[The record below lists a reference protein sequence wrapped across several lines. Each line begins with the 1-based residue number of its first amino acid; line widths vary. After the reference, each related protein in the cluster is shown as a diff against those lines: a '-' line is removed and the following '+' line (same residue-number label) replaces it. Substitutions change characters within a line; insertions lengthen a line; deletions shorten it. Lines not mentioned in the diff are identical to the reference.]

1 MVGWSRRVP
10 GGPGGRP
17 GGRVALAVLCA
28 VLLLASC
35 ATSLAPP
42 AGPQPWT
49 QAYATDVI
57 DTGYRYIA
65 DRYIEPVSLRRFAVT
80 GLEGLKSVD
89 PGLTVSESERFV
101 DLSVAGA
108 RFAHLPAPKDD
119 DAGGWAGLT
128 VAAIDVARAYSAKL
142 GAAESEVLFGTLF
155 EAALGRLDTFSKYA
169 GAERAR
175 NARAQRVGFGGI
187 GVSIRMDESEARVV
201 EVIAD
206 TPAAEAGIVPDD
218 RVVAV
223 EGRPVAGWTQ
233 QTLVDAL
240 RGEPGAPVALTIR
253 RNGQADSQ
261 FRLVR
266 RKIVPKTVHV
276 EQRGPLPVVQVTSF
290 NQRTA
295 ETLAE
300 QVRALRREQGAAMR
314 GLVLDLR
321 GNPGGLL
328 DQAVEL
334 VDVFLDDGEIVA
346 TKGRHPRSQQRFT
359 ATSGDALGGL
369 PLVVLVNGGSASA
382 SEVVAAALQDRG
394 RGVVVGTN
402 SFGKGTVQT
411 VFRLPNDGELT
422 VTWSRLHAP
431 SGYRLDG
438 LGVLPTV
445 CTHGGGQTP
454 VSDDLL
460 SALRGGTAGAPA
472 EVVRQWHAVTGVLPT
487 DRDRLRSA
495 CPADAAA
502 PQADLEVANALV
514 GDPALYARTLRHAQ
528 VPRPADPRP

>member
-1 MVGWSRRVP
+1 MVGWSVWGR
-10 GGPGGRP
+10 GGPERRP
-17 GGRVALAVLCA
+17 GGRVTLGLLCA
-28 VLLLASC
+28 ALLLASC

-42 AGPQPWT
+42 PGPQPWSP
-49 QAYATDVI
+49 AYATDVI

-65 DRYIEPVSLRRFAVT
+65 DRYIEPVSLRRFSLT
-80 GLEGLKSVD
+80 GLEGLKTID
-89 PGLTVSESERFV
+89 PGIAISDSGRFV
-101 DLSVAGA
+101 DLSIDGV
-108 RFAHLPAPKDD
+108 RFAHLSTPDD
-119 DAGGWAGLT
+119 NDAAGWAGLT
-128 VAAIDVARAYSAKL
+128 VAAIDAARTRSTKL
-142 GAAESEVLFGTLF
+142 GTAESEALFGAVF
-155 EAALGRLDTFSKYA
+155 EAALGRLDTFSRYA

-175 NARAQRVGFGGI
+175 NARAQRIGFGGI
-187 GVSIRMDESEARVV
+187 GVSIRMDETEARVM

-206 TPAAEAGIVPDD
+206 TPAAEAGVLADD

-223 EGRPVAGWTQ
+223 DGKPVAGWTQ

-240 RGEPGAPVALTIR
+240 RGEVGAPVLLTLR
-253 RNGQADSQ
+253 RAGVPDLQV
-261 FRLVR
+261 RLVR
-266 RKIVPKTVHV
+266 RKIVPETVRI
-276 EQRGPLPVVQVTSF
+276 ERRGPLPVVQVTSF

-300 QVRALRREQGAAMR
+300 QVKTLRREQGSALR

-334 VDVFLDDGEIVA
+334 VDVFIDDGEIVA
-346 TKGRHPRSQQRFT
+346 TRGRHPRSQQRFT

-402 SFGKGTVQT
+402 SYGKGTVQT

-445 CTHGGGQTP
+445 CTHGGGQLAL
-454 VSDDLL
+454 SGDLMA
-460 SALRGGTAGAPA
+460 ALRGGNVGAPT
-472 EVVRQWHAVTGVLPT
+472 EVVRQWHATTGVLPA
-487 DRDRLRSA
+487 DLDRLRGT
-495 CPADAAA
+495 CPADGAA
-502 PQADLEVANALV
+502 PQTDLEVAQALV
-514 GDPALYARTLRHAQ
+514 GDPALYARALRQAQ
-528 VPRPADPRP
+528 VAEAR